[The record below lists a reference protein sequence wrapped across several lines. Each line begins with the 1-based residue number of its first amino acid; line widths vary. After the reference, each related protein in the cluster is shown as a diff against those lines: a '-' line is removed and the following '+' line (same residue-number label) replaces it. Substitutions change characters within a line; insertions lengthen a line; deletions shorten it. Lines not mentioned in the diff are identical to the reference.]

1 MITLEMTNNKV
12 IQSRQ
17 AYSLFNLL
25 EGFGGFNGSVYM
37 ILSLIMSAYSARIY
51 NDQIAKEI
59 PF

>member
-37 ILSLIMSAYSARIY
+37 ILKLIMSAYSVRIY
-51 NDQIAKEI
+51 ND
-59 PF
+59 